1 MNISRML
8 DRYDE
13 NSRFYYVFAVCLIGL
28 FAESVHSIVK
38 LYAQIYSPNKTL
50 SQELLHQLW
59 KSEFFGER

>member
-38 LYAQIYSPNKTL
+38 LYAQIYSPNKT
-50 SQELLHQLW
+50 
-59 KSEFFGER
+59 